1 VGEARYGFD
10 AMGAGKGF
18 DAADSWNVALLF
30 LIYAVLSVGI
40 EHGVHWFKTKVK
52 GQKTLMLVVDKAEE
66 ELFLLGTVSFL
77 LLVFEESIINNS
89 CVDSSI
95 FDGDNWALCHKA
107 KYGYYGSGTNSTG
120 SSYSGRRRLHGAV
133 GGGDGICPDGE
144 EPFFSAALLH
154 HVHIFIFLLAISHVL
169 YTAATLTL
177 ARWRLKVM
185 MSRRTEHLRVTMERV
200 AKLMGKDAHE
210 INADMERRRLE
221 EVRSFR
227 RADEGLSRKSSSS
240 LRDEGGGGAPPES
253 LQSSADMKAYR
264 LKIADATTAALKGD
278 VVNEEELFSDIA
290 AKSAPKKSVSFAWRQ
305 RTAVAREDGQEYRN
319 LWTRFL
325 HGIAWVVPN
334 SSLLCFELLFLRT
347 HNIHSYKFDFSSYV
361 MQCIESN
368 SSETLGMSPARW
380 LIATVLILLWGP
392 FREMN
397 LAVSVV
403 SFASLIASAALL
415 SRRVEALLHIERS
428 VGQVTDD
435 VFLFRRPQ
443 LLEEVMVA
451 IMYQQAFHI
460 ASWLFGWWNVGSAWD
475 GYSCYYGE
483 GWGLAV
489 SVVVVAASLAIG
501 GYVILPLQALTSQ
514 MTPTKLK
521 GDLLGPH
528 VKGAL
533 DFMLRKKRR
542 VKKFPTETDAVVHI
556 QRCFRKR
563 RQRNLEM
570 AGRMAMINEVSQENR
585 KYGMT
590 WVNGGGGDADGT
602 PRSESPSVAGDSII
616 DVDV

>member
-1 VGEARYGFD
+1 
-10 AMGAGKGF
+10 MGVGKGF
-18 DAADSWNVALLF
+18 EAADSWNVALLF

-40 EHGVHWFKTKVK
+40 EHGVHWIKTKVK
-52 GQKTLMLVVDKAEE
+52 GKKTLMLVIHKAEE

-89 CVDSSI
+89 CVDSSV

-185 MSRRTEHLRVTMERV
+185 MSRRTEHLRVTMDRV
-200 AKLMGKDAHE
+200 AKVMGKDAHE
-210 INADMERRRLE
+210 INADMHRRRME
-221 EVRSFR
+221 EVREFR
-227 RADEGLSRKSSSS
+227 RQDEELSRKNS

-264 LKIADATTAALKGD
+264 SKVADATSAALKGD
-278 VVNEEELFSDIA
+278 DVHAKELLSEVV
-290 AKSAPKKSVSFAWRQ
+290 AKSAPKKSFSLSFSWRK
-305 RTAVAREDGQEYRN
+305 RTAAREDGQDYRS
-319 LWTRFL
+319 LWTSFL
-325 HGIAWVVPN
+325 HGIAWEVPN

-368 SSETLGMSPARW
+368 SSETLGMSPSRW
-380 LIATVLILLWGP
+380 LIATVLILIWGP
-392 FREMN
+392 FRDMN

-415 SRRVEALLHIERS
+415 SRRVEALLNIERV
-428 VGQVTDD
+428 VGQVTDND
-435 VFLFRRPQ
+435 AFFFGRPQ
-443 LLEEVMVA
+443 LLEEVMVV

-460 ASWLFGWWNVGSAWD
+460 ASWLFGWWNVGSAWE
-475 GYSCYYGE
+475 GYGCYYGK

-489 SVVVVAASLAIG
+489 SVVVVAASLTIG

-514 MTPTKLK
+514 MTPSKLK

-542 VKKFPTETDAVVHI
+542 VKKFPTQEDAVIHI

-570 AGRMAMINEVSQENR
+570 AGRMAMINEISRENR

-590 WVNGGGGDADGT
+590 WVNNRGGSADGT